1 MVMGLFHHLV
11 AVSTLCGLT
20 FVTLLV
26 NVGNDV
32 TGLFRGLMFLLS
44 MLLMIVVVLPYMLLM
59 TLVLLSWMERM
70 VL

>member
-1 MVMGLFHHLV
+1 M
-11 AVSTLCGLT
+11 CGLT

-59 TLVLLSWMERM
+59 TLVLLTWMERM

>member
-1 MVMGLFHHLV
+1 MGLFLHLV

-59 TLVLLSWMERM
+59 TLVLLTWMERM